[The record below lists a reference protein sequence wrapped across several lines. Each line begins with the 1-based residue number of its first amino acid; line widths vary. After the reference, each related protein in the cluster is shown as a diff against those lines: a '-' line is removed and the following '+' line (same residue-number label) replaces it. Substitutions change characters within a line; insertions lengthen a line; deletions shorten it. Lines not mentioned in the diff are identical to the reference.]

1 MGLIDELRT
10 APPYIQRLAIASM
23 RAIIECAAKDDTSF
37 PKKSNNLSL
46 AHIEGKAAAGVPL
59 NELADA
65 DDTVAIPIQ
74 YVDGERFFIV
84 EAKGDSMEP
93 EIMNGD
99 YVVVAHNV
107 EPTQG
112 SLALVSIE
120 GASWDYEYAIKL
132 VYFFDDEIELH
143 SYNEKYDT
151 MTYPLSAVRS
161 VEKIVHVIHKS

>member
-1 MGLIDELRT
+1 M
-10 APPYIQRLAIASM
+10 
-23 RAIIECAAKDDTSF
+23 
-37 PKKSNNLSL
+37 
-46 AHIEGKAAAGVPL
+46 

-65 DDTVAIPIQ
+65 DDIVAIPIQ

-99 YVVVAHNV
+99 YVVAHNV
-107 EPTQG
+107 EPAQG

-120 GASWDYEYAIKL
+120 GASWDYEYATKL
-132 VYFFDDEIELH
+132 VYFCNDEIELH

-161 VEKIVHVIHKS
+161 AEKIVYVIHKS